1 MKEYGFMDEGYLHSQ
16 QIDVIVTN
24 VRDENGNIIERTTSV
39 EEQISRLDGRWKP
52 VDEINESKIVTED
65 GYIIRIEPYDAGD
78 HIAYN
83 YTKVLDTQKI
93 KRQIDILK
101 QELAASDYQIT
112 KCYEANLLGKV
123 LPYDALV
130 LHTER
135 QNKRDKINE
144 LEKLL

>member
-1 MKEYGFMDEGYLHSQ
+1 MKEYGFMDDGYLHSQ

-24 VRDENGNIIERTTSV
+24 VRDKDGNIIARTTSI
-39 EEQISRLDGRWKP
+39 EEQISRLDDRWKP
-52 VDEINESKIVTED
+52 VDEIDESNIVTED

-83 YTKVLDTQKI
+83 YTKVLDAQKI

-123 LPYDALV
+123 LPYDALA